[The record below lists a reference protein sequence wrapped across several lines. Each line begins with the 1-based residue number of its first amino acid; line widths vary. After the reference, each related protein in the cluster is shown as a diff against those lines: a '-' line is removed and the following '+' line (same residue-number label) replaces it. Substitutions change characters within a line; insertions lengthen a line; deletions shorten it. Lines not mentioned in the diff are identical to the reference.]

1 MRVGALLAVA
11 LLISA
16 GCGGGA
22 DDPFQRT
29 PVRGTVNVGGK
40 PVAHGLLRLE
50 GQKKD
55 DLAANVVLTVTNGK
69 VDSEAAGLPGITA
82 GECQV
87 ELHLYEDADGRN
99 IVGYMWA
106 RTAKCPNPQC
116 GAEMPMVRQSR
127 GLSRPMGGLS

>member
-87 ELHLYEDADGRN
+87 ELHLYEDAEGAVPLGTWRGVVTIPADGSE
-99 IVGYMWA
+99 ISIDA
-106 RTAKCPNPQC
+106 P
-116 GAEMPMVRQSR
+116 AEAVEKAPRVT
-127 GLSRPMGGLS
+127 